1 MNNIS
6 RIICFI
12 LFFSL
17 GNRILL
23 FAQNSDIIS
32 DECLFVELVNKE
44 KFEDALF
51 LCKSINYFDIKENYN
66 LDVSIGLRFVN
77 YLGTINAV
85 ERYSEQVNEENI
97 LLCYIYTYIYMS
109 NVHIKQGK
117 LDDAER
123 CILRAISYSDKVN
136 KNLHIHQYLD
146 YKLLKILAY
155 KNNVREVDRILS
167 LNYYDYLD
175 RQKRKD
181 KNYYLALA
189 KRAES
194 LDSAIL
200 IDALYDYREIFSYC
214 ESIENPVDSIGLEN
228 YVRTLNAYSYYLS
241 TKSDTLRY
249 KSEYERAKRFI
260 KEMCV
265 DELTYYINLYRISVY
280 IDKKTSHIA
289 ERNIILCNAN
299 LSLEKKNLDV
309 LLYTFMRRSEEL
321 YMSHDS
327 IKLLKF
333 ISEAEYYVEH
343 IEQYS
348 SSMQDFLLS
357 RWIFSNYDIQCWE
370 NILRVAPIY
379 MKNRL
384 GQRSDE
390 ISIISPIMSSEWTAN
405 SVINI
410 TEQFIY
416 EAATKVINIETLKE
430 LYNYCIFNK
439 CLLIR
444 QYNNIHKYLL
454 EKTDPS
460 IIYFRNK
467 LDSLRNFH
475 KELEQTSEDDSLIVE
490 IKHEIDNIER
500 IFSNIT
506 VQHDNKKNSWYEIRD
521 NLKEKEVAIEFVN
534 FWGCSDV
541 YYALILRKDYNAPQ
555 LKFVF
560 ELPCLYE
567 FENVPENV
575 YSIKNTELYMSL
587 CDSIKSLI
595 QPGETIYFSP
605 TGVLHQLAIESL
617 PYDSVRTMSDV
628 YNMVRLSST
637 REVVTNKSEESYKS
651 AVVYGGISYDLDN
664 NDILAESNRYP
675 ELKHRSLENDSI
687 NRGSAR
693 FLLGTK
699 EEAEKVNKLLSDSK
713 IESVIYKTKSAN
725 EESFKS
731 LSGKHNNILH
741 IATHSFTWT
750 DSIACKQDYFA
761 ERMRMQLI
769 GENQMYGHIIDPLD
783 RCGLLFAGA
792 NTALQGKSKE
802 LPDGVQD
809 GILTAKEISL
819 MDLRDAELVVLSACE
834 TAKGDI
840 ISEGVFGLQRAF
852 KMAGAKTII
861 MSLWKVDDRATQLL
875 MTEFYTNWISKK
887 QPKREAFRNAQNAV
901 RYYKDK
907 YGDYIYLN
915 KPYYWAGFIMLD

>member
-23 FAQNSDIIS
+23 FAQNSDIMS

-66 LDVSIGLRFVN
+66 LDVSLGLRFVN

-85 ERYSEQVNEENI
+85 ERYSEQVSEENI

-109 NVHIKQGK
+109 NVYIKQGK

-136 KNLHIHQYLD
+136 KNLHIHQYID
-146 YKLLKILAY
+146 YRLLKILAY
-155 KNNVREVDRILS
+155 KNNVREADIILS
-167 LNYYDYLD
+167 LNYYDYLG

-189 KRAES
+189 KKIGS
-194 LDSAIL
+194 LASVSL
-200 IDALYDYREIFSYC
+200 TIDVLYGYNEIFNYC
-214 ESIENPVDSIGLEN
+214 ESIENPIDSIGLEN
-228 YVRTLNAYSYYLS
+228 YVRILEYNSRYLS

-265 DELTYYINLYRISVY
+265 DELTYYINLYRISVN
-280 IDKKTSHIA
+280 IDKKTSNIA
-289 ERNIILCNAN
+289 ERNIISCNAN
-299 LSLEKKNLDV
+299 LSLEGKKWDV
-309 LLYTFMRRSEEL
+309 LLYTFMRRSEKL

-370 NILRVAPIY
+370 NILRVAPLF
-379 MKNRL
+379 MKNCQ

-405 SVINI
+405 SLINI

-444 QYNNIHKYLL
+444 QYNNINKYLL

-475 KELEQTSEDDSLIVE
+475 KKLEQTSKDDSLIVE

-506 VQHDNKKNSWYEIRD
+506 FQHENKKNSWSVIRD

-541 YYALILRKDYNAPQ
+541 YYALILRKDDNAPQ
-555 LKFVF
+555 LKFLF
-560 ELPCLYE
+560 KLPCLYE
-567 FENVPENV
+567 FENVPEKV
-575 YSIKNTELYMSL
+575 YSIKNAELYMSL

-617 PYDSVRTMSDV
+617 PYDSVCTMSDV

-637 REVVTNKSEESYKS
+637 KEIVTNKSKESYNS
-651 AVVYGGISYDLDN
+651 AVVYGGISYDLEN
-664 NDILAESNRYP
+664 NDILVESNRYP
-675 ELKHRSLENDSI
+675 DVKHRSLGNDSI

-699 EEAEKVNKLLSDSK
+699 DEAEKVNKLLSDSK

-750 DSIACKQDYFA
+750 DSTACKQDYFA

-802 LPDGVQD
+802 LPEGVQD

-840 ISEGVFGLQRAF
+840 ISNEVFGLQRAF

-875 MTEFYTNWISKK
+875 MTEFYTNLISKK
-887 QPKREAFRNAQNAV
+887 QPKREAFRNAQNTV
-901 RYYKDK
+901 KDK
-907 YGDYIYLN
+907 YP
-915 KPYYWAGFIMLD
+915 KPSYWAGFVMLD